1 MIRVYLQNINKDFFR
16 DENKGF
22 QSWCADMW
30 AVLWNVWLR
39 EKETKNIPEM
49 EFCWSSDP
57 IEKLERTTLLHNA
70 GITGQHT
77 MGWPAFYKGTY
88 INGKDPFKDTHLYIV
103 DTDDTSKKHANHY
116 YLKQLLDLKQKY
128 NLNY

>member
-1 MIRVYLQNINKDFFR
+1 
-16 DENKGF
+16 
-22 QSWCADMW
+22 MW

-39 EKETKNIPEM
+39 EKETKNIPEL

-70 GITGQHT
+70 GITGQT
-77 MGWPAFYKGTY
+77 NMGWPAFYKGAYHT
-88 INGKDPFKDTHLYIV
+88 GKDPFQDTHLDKV
-103 DTDDTSKKHANHY
+103 LNDETSKKHANHY
-116 YLKQLLDLKQKY
+116 YLTQLMELKTKY

>member
-1 MIRVYLQNINKDFFR
+1 
-16 DENKGF
+16 
-22 QSWCADMW
+22 MW

-39 EKETKNIPEM
+39 GTVTQNLPEM

-57 IEKLERTTLLHNA
+57 IEKLDRTTILHNA

-77 MGWPAFYKGTY
+77 MGYPAFYKGAY
-88 INGKDPFKDTHLYIV
+88 HAGKDPFKDTHLDVV
-103 DTDDTSKKHANHY
+103 DADDEAKKHANHY
-116 YLKQLLDLKQKY
+116 YLKQLLELKNKY